1 MSSRR
6 YSNQS
11 RFIPQASEE
20 EELEFTNKYGL
31 GGTSNTYESL
41 VRAEMATQPSF
52 DYEQLDQR
60 YPVKTIRAK
69 IAEENAMNSNIQ
81 ELEYKKSLLS
91 ERQAEVGLK
100 KASRDLDMFEATINR
115 EDAMLEQVPL
125 ARRALGG
132 LDPRDPDYIKK
143 RMDVYNEYPLAF
155 EYEPFVNT
163 VDKPLLYRNQQL
175 VGSRREAQGTMGQ
188 EITFKDYKEAI
199 DEVDKINR
207 IAIQDRGATEEQLK
221 SKKAYTDME
230 LELLEEL
237 QSRINQYR
245 SQRGVGEVPEGESP
259 LSPESTE
266 EGLSQQVYRPQTREE
281 IEAIPSGAK
290 FIDPKGEIRI
300 KR

>member
-1 MSSRR
+1 M
-6 YSNQS
+6 
-11 RFIPQASEE
+11 
-20 EELEFTNKYGL
+20 NKYGL

-52 DYEQLDQR
+52 DYEQIDQR

-155 EYEPFVNT
+155 EDEKFVNT

-188 EITFKDYKEAI
+188 EITFRDYKEAI
-199 DEVDKINR
+199 DEVGKINR
-207 IAIQDRGATEEQLK
+207 IAMQERGVTEEQLK
-221 SKKAYTDME
+221 SGEGYSDME

-237 QSRINQYR
+237 QSRINQYK
-245 SQRGVGEVPEGESP
+245 SQRGGGAAVSQEEPQ
-259 LSPESTE
+259 LSPEPTMQDQAD
-266 EGLSQQVYRPQTREE
+266 QQEYQPQSREE
-281 IEAIPSGAK
+281 YDAIPSGAI
-290 FIDPKGEIRI
+290 FIDPQGNRRI
-300 KR
+300 KP

>member
-1 MSSRR
+1 MSNRR
-6 YSNQS
+6 YRPQFQEIDEIGNDFDQR
-11 RFIPQASEE
+11 RFAQADIMTNPLMRSGFQF
-20 EELEFTNKYGL
+20 EELDEKYPLLPIQAQQARDKNKRL
-31 GGTSNTYESL
+31 K
-41 VRAEMATQPSF
+41 
-52 DYEQLDQR
+52 EQE
-60 YPVKTIRAK
+60 I
-69 IAEENAMNSNIQ
+69 
-81 ELEYKKSLLS
+81 EYKKTILAERMS
-91 ERQAEVGLK
+91 EIEIK

-155 EYEPFVNT
+155 EDEKFVNT

-207 IAIQDRGATEEQLK
+207 IAIQDRGATPEQL
-221 SKKAYTDME
+221 SSGEGYSDME

-245 SQRGVGEVPEGESP
+245 AQKGGTAMPQGEPP
-259 LSPESTE
+259 LSPEPEQSGFME
-266 EGLSQQVYRPQTREE
+266 GKIYKQEGLRYRYTNGQFVPVQ
-281 IEAIPSGAK
+281 
-290 FIDPKGEIRI
+290 
-300 KR
+300 

>member
-1 MSSRR
+1 VAIHSPL
-6 YSNQS
+6 
-11 RFIPQASEE
+11 II
-20 EELEFTNKYGL
+20 
-31 GGTSNTYESL
+31 
-41 VRAEMATQPSF
+41 
-52 DYEQLDQR
+52 
-60 YPVKTIRAK
+60 KTIRAK

-175 VGSRREAQGTMGQ
+175 VGSRREAQGAMGQ

-207 IAIQDRGATEEQLK
+207 IAIQDRGATPEQL
-221 SKKAYTDME
+221 SSGEGYSDME

-245 SQRGVGEVPEGESP
+245 SQRGGGAAVSQEEPK
-259 LSPESTE
+259 LSPEPTMQDQAD
-266 EGLSQQVYRPQTREE
+266 QQEYQPQSREE
-281 IEAIPSGAK
+281 YDAIPSGAI
-290 FIDPKGEIRI
+290 FIDPQGNRRI
-300 KR
+300 KP

>member
-1 MSSRR
+1 MANERYRRNTAFVDPESNPTNVEDLWDRLSRSSIQA
-6 YSNQS
+6 N
-11 RFIPQASEE
+11 PQ
-20 EELEFTNKYGL
+20 LR
-31 GGTSNTYESL
+31 GG
-41 VRAEMATQPSF
+41 F
-52 DYEQLDQR
+52 DYSQLEEKFPVRSVAGRYEVEKQR
-60 YPVKTIRAK
+60 MQ
-69 IAEENAMNSNIQ
+69 AEPYFE
-81 ELEYKKSLLS
+81 EDLEYKKSRL
-91 ERQAEVGLK
+91 EDKIAELNIK
-100 KASRDLDMFEATINR
+100 KTSRDLDMYEARINR

-125 ARRALGG
+125 ARQALGE

-207 IAIQDRGATEEQLK
+207 IAIQDRGATPEQL
-221 SKKAYTDME
+221 SSGEGYSDME

-245 SQRGVGEVPEGESP
+245 AQKSGTAMPQGEPP
-259 LSPESTE
+259 LSPEPEQSGFM
-266 EGLSQQVYRPQTREE
+266 EGKIYKQDGLRYRYTNGQFVPVQ
-281 IEAIPSGAK
+281 
-290 FIDPKGEIRI
+290 
-300 KR
+300 

>member
-1 MSSRR
+1 MSNRR

-20 EELEFTNKYGL
+20 EELEFMNKYGL

-155 EYEPFVNT
+155 EDEKFVNT

-188 EITFKDYKEAI
+188 EITFRDYKEAI
-199 DEVDKINR
+199 DEVGKINR
-207 IAIQDRGATEEQLK
+207 IAMQERGVTEEQLK
-221 SKKAYTDME
+221 SGEGYSDME

-237 QSRINQYR
+237 QSRISQYR
-245 SQRGVGEVPEGESP
+245 AQKGGTAMPQSEPP
-259 LSPESTE
+259 LSPEPEQSGFM
-266 EGLSQQVYRPQTREE
+266 EGKIYKQDGLRYRYTNGQFVPVQ
-281 IEAIPSGAK
+281 
-290 FIDPKGEIRI
+290 
-300 KR
+300 

>member
-1 MSSRR
+1 MSNRR

-20 EELEFTNKYGL
+20 EELEFMNKYGL

-207 IAIQDRGATEEQLK
+207 IAIQDRGATPEQL
-221 SKKAYTDME
+221 SSGEGYSDME

-245 SQRGVGEVPEGESP
+245 AQKSGTAMPQGEPP
-259 LSPESTE
+259 LSPEPEQSGFM
-266 EGLSQQVYRPQTREE
+266 EGKIYKQDGLRYRYTNGQFVPVQ
-281 IEAIPSGAK
+281 
-290 FIDPKGEIRI
+290 
-300 KR
+300 